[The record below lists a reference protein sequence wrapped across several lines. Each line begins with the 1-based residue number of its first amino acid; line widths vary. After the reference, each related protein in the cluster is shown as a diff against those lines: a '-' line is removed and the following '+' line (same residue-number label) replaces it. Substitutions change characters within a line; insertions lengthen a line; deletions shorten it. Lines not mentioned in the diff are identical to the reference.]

1 MGRKGKGKGKDT
13 PSGEAERSSG
23 CCFDCRDLLRLSQ
36 CSTKHWRIVGRIA
49 LKGAHITIKNVDYV
63 FKPTE
68 IEDREF
74 EADNKTKSKT
84 KARNIRKRRQE
95 ARGKSGSESKDGAQ

>member
-13 PSGEAERSSG
+13 SSVETEISPG

-36 CSTKHWRIVGRIA
+36 CSTKHWRIVGRIS
-49 LKGAHITIKNVDYV
+49 LNGARVTIKNVEYV

-68 IEDREF
+68 VEDREF
-74 EADNKTKSKT
+74 EADNKAKTKT

-95 ARGKSGSESKDGAQ
+95 ARGKSGSENKDGAQ